1 MPGMDGIQLARAI
14 GDEPAISSTRLVL
27 LTSIGLN
34 INEEARRA
42 GVEVVLTKPVRQ
54 SQLYDAL
61 ATMMGSS
68 TETPARP
75 SRGGARSRA
84 APKTGPAVSSSPRTT
99 S

>member
-1 MPGMDGIQLARAI
+1 M
-14 GDEPAISSTRLVL
+14 L
-27 LTSIGLN
+27 LTSIGMN

-61 ATMMGSS
+61 ATMMGTS

-75 SRGGARSRA
+75 SRGRGA
-84 APKTGPAVSSSPRTT
+84 TGPHAPPKAGPSPAVTSSSPRTT
-99 S
+99 P